1 MDLFKR
7 SEETTRIVNYLR
19 LHDKNAEVTYKELS
33 EQVGIKVTSRTAK
46 LIYARV
52 ILQRDHNA
60 VWVCVRP
67 NVGLKRLNDVEIA
80 ERLRPWWLKRARNGL
95 RRAGN
100 EVEVVDTGALN
111 LDQMAKFGVDCVQR
125 ELAYNSLSIATRN
138 RMEKVARGTSNDL
151 PAFNILEWA
160 ISFSPPKRK
169 AAE

>member
-7 SEETTRIVNYLR
+7 SEETNRIVGFLR
-19 LHDKNAEVTYKELS
+19 MLDKGAEITYREISEHVGAPLS
-33 EQVGIKVTSRTAK
+33 SRTAK

-60 VWVCVRP
+60 VWICVRP
-67 NVGLKRLNDVEIA
+67 NVGLRRLNDVEIA
-80 ERLRPWWLKRARNGL
+80 DRLRPWWLKRARNGL
-95 RRAGN
+95 RRAGD
-100 EVEVVDTGALN
+100 EVEVVDTSALN
-111 LDQMAKFGVDCVQR
+111 LDQMARFGVDCVQR
-125 ELAYNSLSIATRN
+125 ELAFNSLSIATRN

-151 PAFNILEWA
+151 PSFNILEWA